1 MRTLRSF
8 LSLVAGLAIAAP
20 AIAAPAGAQV
30 VDSAQAK
37 FPQPMVIQY
46 TRPYD
51 ARGINMFETP
61 KKAGA
66 TYEGFKMTI
75 SAAFT
80 QQFQGL
86 THSNNADS
94 MFVAA
99 VAPSPGNA
107 GSAAVSDRN
116 RLIEIGKGF
125 NNATA
130 NMLFNAQLA
139 PGIRVQMTSYLSARR
154 HNETWVKDGFI
165 QIDESPFRIALFDN
179 IMKYTTVKVGHFEV
193 NYGDQHFRR
202 TDNGQAMYNAFVGNS
217 ILDAF
222 TTEVGAEAIIQRN
235 GFLLVGAITNGEIRG
250 QLARPADRDPAKMI
264 KLGFDRQLTDDLR
277 VRLTGSWRGQKS
289 AISNTIYSGDRAG
302 SRYYYV
308 VENFRATESAQP
320 TSGAINPGF
329 SDEMTGVMINPFVKF
344 RGFEFFGVI
353 ETAKGRSAA
362 ETATREITHNQFD
375 LLYRFGPSQKLYV
388 GGRIANFAGDLG
400 VSGAGP
406 TLQDNSDVK
415 VDRMQIGGGW
425 FLTPNLLLKA
435 EYVNQ
440 DYTGFSRR
448 DIRSGGNFKG
458 FMLEAVTAW

>member
-1 MRTLRSF
+1 MRTIRTALM
-8 LSLVAGLAIAAP
+8 LVAGLAL
-20 AIAAPAGAQV
+20 AAPAGAQV
-30 VDSAQAK
+30 IDSAQAK
-37 FPQPMVIQY
+37 YPQPMVIQY

-75 SAAFT
+75 GAAFT

-86 THSNNADS
+86 THANDADS
-94 MFVAA
+94 VFVAA
-99 VAPSPGNA
+99 VNPSPGAA
-107 GSAAVSDRN
+107 GSTATSNRN
-116 RLIEIGKGF
+116 RLMQIGKGF

-130 NMLFNAQLA
+130 NMIFNAQLA

-165 QIDESPFRIALFDN
+165 QIDESPFDVPVFKSL
-179 IMKYTTVKVGHFEV
+179 MKYTTVKVGHFEV

-202 TDNGQAMYNAFVGNS
+202 TDNGQAMYNPFIGNP

-222 TTEVGAEAIIQRN
+222 TTEVGAEVVLQRN
-235 GFLLVGAITNGEIRG
+235 GFLAVGAVTNGEIRG
-250 QLARPADRDPAKMI
+250 QLARPADRDPANML
-264 KLGFDRQLTDDLR
+264 KLGYDKQVTDDLR
-277 VRLTGSWRGQKS
+277 VRITGSWRSQRS

-302 SRYYYV
+302 SRYYYAM
-308 VENFRATESAQP
+308 ENFRATESSAP
-320 TSGAINPGF
+320 VSGAINPGF
-329 SDEMTGVMINPFVKF
+329 SDEMTGTMINPFVKF
-344 RGFEFFGVI
+344 RGLEFFGLY
-353 ETAKGRSAA
+353 ETAKGRSAT
-362 ETATREITHNQFD
+362 ETVEREITHTQWD
-375 LLYRFGPSQKLYV
+375 LVYRLGRAQKLYV
-388 GGRIANFAGDLG
+388 GARLASFSGDLG
-400 VSGAGP
+400 VTGAGL

-415 VDRMQIGGGW
+415 VDRMQLGGGW

-440 DYTGFSRR
+440 DYAGFGRR

>member
-8 LSLVAGLAIAAP
+8 LTIAAGLAL
-20 AIAAPAGAQV
+20 AAPAGAQV
-30 VDSAQAK
+30 IDSAQAK
-37 FPQPMVIQY
+37 YPQPMVIQY

-75 SAAFT
+75 GAAFT

-86 THSNNADS
+86 SHTNDADS
-94 MFVAA
+94 VFVAA
-99 VAPSPGNA
+99 VAPFPGNA

-130 NMLFNAQLA
+130 NMIFNAQLA

-165 QIDESPFRIALFDN
+165 QIDESPFDVAAFN
-179 IMKYTTVKVGHFEV
+179 SIMKYTTVKVGHFEV

-202 TDNGQAMYNAFVGNS
+202 TDNGQGIYNPFVGNP
-217 ILDAF
+217 ILEAF
-222 TTEVGAEAIIQRN
+222 TTEVGAEVIFQRN
-235 GFLLVGAITNGEIRG
+235 GFLAVGAVTNGEIRG
-250 QLARPADRDPAKMI
+250 QLARPADRDPANMI
-264 KLGFDRQLTDDLR
+264 KLGYDKQLTDDLR

-289 AISNTIYSGDRAG
+289 AVSNTIYSGDRAG

-308 VENFRATESAQP
+308 MENYRATESAQP
-320 TSGAINPGF
+320 VSGAINPGF
-329 SDEMTGVMINPFVKF
+329 SDEMTGMMINPFVKF
-344 RGFEFFGVI
+344 RGFEFFGLY
-353 ETAKGRSAA
+353 ETASGRSAA
-362 ETATREITHNQFD
+362 ETVERDVTHTMWD
-375 LLYRFGPSQKLYV
+375 LVYRIGPTEKFYV
-388 GGRIANFAGDLG
+388 GARLNNFNGDLG
-400 VSGAGP
+400 ITGAGP

-415 VDRMQIGGGW
+415 VERMQIGGGW

-440 DYTGFSRR
+440 DYTGFARR